1 MRHACFLIVMSFVL
15 SGCKMEDTGSSAPIN
30 PATDVDY
37 PLSTFTVQNQEGL
50 APILPYTVFHDVYR
64 GATPQQPGAD
74 NGFAAELR
82 AHLDTF
88 LQASSDETGT
98 GYNSVR
104 NPIDLMNEVIR
115 SGRVDNFNEG
125 RQLMVSSITEERA
138 ATYNTP
144 ANNALIRFSEN
155 RSDESTPAEDQT
167 WIYPMLDWTY
177 NRDKGKVYRAMQF
190 AASSPEQPDDSTAE
204 IASASSSSQYAK
216 ESFGASGFNQPEY
229 AATSMTGRTRGK
241 VELLQEFVGL
251 QRDTLTLTEASGI
264 TLNGTEP
271 DCVKAVFQYSTSRV
285 TVFTSKGKQTN
296 DPDHCGNQKGDG
308 WVFAYDSVAISN
320 RQQ

>member
-1 MRHACFLIVMSFVL
+1 MRHACFFIVMSLMLL
-15 SGCKMEDTGSSAPIN
+15 SGCGMEDTGSSAPIN

-37 PLSTFTVQNQEGL
+37 PLSTFTLKNQEGL
-50 APILPYTVFHDVYR
+50 EPVLPYTVFYDVYL
-64 GATPQQPGAD
+64 GATPQEPGDD

-88 LQASSDETGT
+88 LQASSDETG
-98 GYNSVR
+98 YKSVR
-104 NPIDLMNEVIR
+104 NPIDLMHEVIR

-125 RQLMVSSITEERA
+125 RQLMVSSVTENRA

-144 ANNALIRFSEN
+144 ANNALIRFSELH
-155 RSDESTPAEDQT
+155 SGESTPAEDQT
-167 WIYPMLDWTY
+167 WLYPMLDWTY

-190 AASSPEQPDDSTAE
+190 SASSPEQPDDLTAE

-216 ESFGASGFNQPEY
+216 EAFGASGFNQPEY

-251 QRDTLTLTEASGI
+251 QRDTLTLTQASGM
-264 TLNGTEP
+264 TLNGSDP

-296 DPDHCGNQKGDG
+296 DPDHCGNQEKDA
-308 WVFAYDSVAISN
+308 WTFAYDAETISH